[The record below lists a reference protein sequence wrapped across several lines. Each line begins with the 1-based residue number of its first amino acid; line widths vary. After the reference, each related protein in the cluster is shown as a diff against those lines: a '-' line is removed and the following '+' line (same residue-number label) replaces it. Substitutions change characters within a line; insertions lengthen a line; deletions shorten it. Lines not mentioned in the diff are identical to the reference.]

1 MPWKECWIVEER
13 LRFIARL
20 VQLSWELRTRGYSGQ
35 VSLHFG
41 SGRVNSVRQ
50 EEVIDWSERE
60 AS

>member
-1 MPWKECWIVEER
+1 MEER

-50 EEVIDWSERE
+50 EEVIDWRERE